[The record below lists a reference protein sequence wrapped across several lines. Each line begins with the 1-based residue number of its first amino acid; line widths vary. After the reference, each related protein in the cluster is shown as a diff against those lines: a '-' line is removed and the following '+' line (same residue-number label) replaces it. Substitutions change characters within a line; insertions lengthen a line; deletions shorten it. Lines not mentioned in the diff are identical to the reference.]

1 MVEVVGSTR
10 SCCWLCLPPLQRR
23 SASAR
28 SSVVRTGCE
37 LQLLGLAATFPCY
50 ARSLRAQ
57 RGTRMGEIVAR
68 ARRYFGQSEMARK
81 GPSMPRCARFW
92 QSIQRAS
99 GFRYEVMRIAVRTSG
114 AETSERHYSIV
125 TKLGG
130 PPQRVK

>member
-57 RGTRMGEIVAR
+57 RGTRMGKLWLAQDAISANQKWL
-68 ARRYFGQSEMARK
+68 GK
-81 GPSMPRCARFW
+81 GPACPAVH
-92 QSIQRAS
+92 AS
-99 GFRYEVMRIAVRTSG
+99 GSRFNEPAAFATR
-114 AETSERHYSIV
+114 
-125 TKLGG
+125 
-130 PPQRVK
+130 